1 MANLL
6 QLKSLTAWSL
16 SLLLVS
22 LLTLPAGAHA
32 DDFKLKVGQAAPTFS
47 LPDQNGKTVSLS
59 SYHGKWLVL
68 YFYPKD
74 FTSGCTTEAKHF
86 RTAVPTIEKMGVTV
100 IGISEDSV
108 KSHAKFAKT
117 YDLNYT
123 LLADDNGKVA
133 SAYDSLYDFF
143 GVMKVA
149 KRHTFIIN
157 PKGRIA
163 AIYTDV
169 DPSKNP
175 QQIIDKLKTLLP
187 AKT

>member
-1 MANLL
+1 MTSLL
-6 QLKSLTAWSL
+6 QFKPLASLIL
-16 SLLLVS
+16 PLLLVAS
-22 LLTLPAGAHA
+22 LLPPRAQA
-32 DDFKLKVGQAAPTFS
+32 DEFKLKVGQPAPTFS
-47 LPDQNGKTVSLS
+47 LPNQNGKTVSLS
-59 SYHGKWLVL
+59 QYQGKWLVL

-123 LLADDNGKVA
+123 LLADDDGKAA

-149 KRHTFIIN
+149 KRHTFIID

-175 QQIIDKLKTLLP
+175 QQIIDKLKTLLSSNS
-187 AKT
+187 